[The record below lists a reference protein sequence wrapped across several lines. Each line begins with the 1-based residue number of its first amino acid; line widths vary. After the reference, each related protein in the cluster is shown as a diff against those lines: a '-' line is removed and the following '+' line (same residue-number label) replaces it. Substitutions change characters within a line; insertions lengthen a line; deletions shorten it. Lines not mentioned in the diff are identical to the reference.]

1 MELLIFEAGVFS
13 MIRETTV
20 FKEWLEQR
28 YNEGRIEGEISGQ
41 RRLLQKQLE
50 KKFGLL
56 SPGIK
61 ERLHWINNEALDLL
75 AVALLDLATVDDLH
89 DWFANISSNYI
100 YSSFQVSV
108 NGRILAAIVHNRD

>member
-1 MELLIFEAGVFS
+1 
-13 MIRETTV
+13 MIRETT
-20 FKEWLEQR
+20 FFTEWLDQR
-28 YNEGRIEGEISGQ
+28 YHEGLVEGEINGKRQ
-41 RRLLQKQLE
+41 LLQKQLE

-61 ERLHWINNEALDLL
+61 ERLLWINNEALDLL
-75 AVALLDLATVDDLH
+75 AVALLDLATVNDLSAWLT
-89 DWFANISSNYI
+89 DISSNYI

>member
-1 MELLIFEAGVFS
+1 

-20 FKEWLEQR
+20 FKEWLDQR
-28 YNEGRIEGEISGQ
+28 YNEGRVEGEISGKRQ
-41 RRLLQKQLE
+41 LLQKQLE

-61 ERLHWINNEALDLL
+61 ERLLWINNEALDLL
-75 AVALLDLATVDDLH
+75 AVTLLDLTTVDDLSSWLM
-89 DWFANISSNYI
+89 DISSNYI